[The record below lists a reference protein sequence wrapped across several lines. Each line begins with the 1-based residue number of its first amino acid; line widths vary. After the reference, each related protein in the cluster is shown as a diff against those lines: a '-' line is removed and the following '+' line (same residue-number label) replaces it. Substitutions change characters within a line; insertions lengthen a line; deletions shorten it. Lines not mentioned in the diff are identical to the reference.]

1 MPMKKDHPEDVT
13 LLRTQL
19 MSLVRRLRRESR
31 SDEKSWAQ
39 LMLLG
44 AIDRHG
50 GEATPSLLAESERM
64 RSSNLAAALRELEAD
79 GLLVRTPDAEDKR
92 RVRVRL
98 TPAGLGLL
106 QQSRSRREA
115 WLLAAMESCLTE
127 REQALLIEAG
137 ALMARLAAAPSTET
151 E

>member
-1 MPMKKDHPEDVT
+1 
-13 LLRTQL
+13 
-19 MSLVRRLRRESR
+19 
-31 SDEKSWAQ
+31 
-39 LMLLG
+39 MLLG

-98 TPAGLGLL
+98 TPAGLGCC
-106 QQSRSRREA
+106 SK
-115 WLLAAMESCLTE
+115 
-127 REQALLIEAG
+127 
-137 ALMARLAAAPSTET
+137 AAPGARRGCWRRWKAV
-151 E
+151 

>member
-1 MPMKKDHPEDVT
+1 MT

-79 GLLVRTPDAEDKR
+79 GLLVRAGRRRQTPGAGAPDAR
-92 RVRVRL
+92 R
-98 TPAGLGLL
+98 LGLL

-115 WLLAAMESCLTE
+115 WLLAAMESCLTGGS
-127 REQALLIEAG
+127 R
-137 ALMARLAAAPSTET
+137 RC
-151 E
+151 

>member
-1 MPMKKDHPEDVT
+1 MKKDHPEDVT

-79 GLLVRTPDAEDKR
+79 GLLVRTPDAADKR
-92 RVRVRL
+92 RIRVKLTAEGLRL
-98 TPAGLGLL
+98 LHE
-106 QQSRSRREA
+106 SRVRREA
-115 WLLAAMESCLTE
+115 WLSGAMETCLTAE
-127 REQALLIEAG
+127 EQALLIKAG
-137 ALMARLAAAPSTET
+137 HLMARIANAPPQD
-151 E
+151 

>member
-1 MPMKKDHPEDVT
+1 MT

-44 AIDRHG
+44 LSI
-50 GEATPSLLAESERM
+50 ATAARRRRRCWRN
-64 RSSNLAAALRELEAD
+64 RSACAPLTAAALRELEAD

-115 WLLAAMESCLTE
+115 WLLAAMESCLTGGS
-127 REQALLIEAG
+127 R
-137 ALMARLAAAPSTET
+137 RC
-151 E
+151 

>member
-1 MPMKKDHPEDVT
+1 MKKDHPEDVT

-98 TPAGLGLL
+98 T
-106 QQSRSRREA
+106 
-115 WLLAAMESCLTE
+115 
-127 REQALLIEAG
+127 
-137 ALMARLAAAPSTET
+137 
-151 E
+151 

>member
-1 MPMKKDHPEDVT
+1 MKKDHPEDVT

-19 MSLVRRLRRESR
+19 MSLVRRMRRESR

-98 TPAGLGLL
+98 THAGLGLL
-106 QQSRSRREA
+106 QESRSRREA
-115 WLLAAMESCLTE
+115 WLLAAMENCLTE

>member
-1 MPMKKDHPEDVT
+1 MKKDHPEDVT

-79 GLLVRTPDAEDKR
+79 GLLMRTPDAEDK
-92 RVRVRL
+92 
-98 TPAGLGLL
+98 
-106 QQSRSRREA
+106 
-115 WLLAAMESCLTE
+115 
-127 REQALLIEAG
+127 
-137 ALMARLAAAPSTET
+137 
-151 E
+151 

>member
-1 MPMKKDHPEDVT
+1 MKKDPAEEIT

-19 MSLVRRLRRESR
+19 MSLVRRMRRESR

-39 LMLLG
+39 LLLLG

-64 RSSNLAAALRELEAD
+64 RSSNLAAALRDLEAD
-79 GLLVRTPDAEDKR
+79 GLLMRTPDAEDRR
-92 RVRVRL
+92 RVRVKL

-106 QQSRSRREA
+106 HESRARREA
-115 WLLAAMESCLTE
+115 WLCDAMASCLSGE
-127 REQALLIEAG
+127 EQALLIAAG
-137 ALMARLAAAPSTET
+137 HLMARIANAPPQD
-151 E
+151 